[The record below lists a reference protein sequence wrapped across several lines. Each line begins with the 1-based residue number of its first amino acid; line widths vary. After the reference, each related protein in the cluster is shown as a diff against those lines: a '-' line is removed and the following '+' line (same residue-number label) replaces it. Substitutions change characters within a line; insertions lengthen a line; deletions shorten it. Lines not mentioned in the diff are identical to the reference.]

1 MTDKDMEDHHTI
13 YLDGKSLTI
22 EDVINIAEKGYKVA
36 FPQEIKNRIIEM
48 REKLDKQLVEH
59 PEIKIYATNVLYGD
73 LKDKEVPLDMI
84 KSFQLKCVMSHNCGT
99 GDPLPLHIVRAIMA
113 IRLNSFGRNLSAMR
127 WETCQLLIDML
138 NKGVTPWV
146 LEEGSVGASGD
157 LVPLAMISAVMVGI
171 PEAKAYFNGELLP
184 AQEALKKAGLQPTQ
198 LGAKE
203 GVGIMNGSNFIASMA
218 VFAVRDAQ
226 SLIKNASIAA
236 ALSLEAIRGEQ
247 DAFSHLINDN
257 RPHPGQL
264 AIAQQMRDL
273 LNGSCRSSKESQVV
287 KFPGQSDE
295 SAKERI
301 QDRYS
306 YRSVPQVHG
315 PVLEAVQKLRDVVSI
330 EINSATDNPLF
341 FIDENGFLRA
351 KSGANFHGQPM
362 ANVIDYVKIALTGL
376 ALISDKR
383 SFSMLDHRL
392 SYGLPN
398 DLAFDTAKADGGLM
412 ITQYAGAARA
422 AECRVLSTPA
432 SVMSLSTAAN
442 QEDFVSMGS
451 IGVLHLRKIIHNVAV
466 VIGVELL
473 CALRGIQLTK
483 DWLPKNLQKLGKGTS
498 KVFEKLEKELGEA
511 GHDRYLRTEMEK
523 TINLVKS
530 GELVQIVEDCFK

>member
-1 MTDKDMEDHHTI
+1 MADKDMEDHHTI

-22 EDVINIAEKGYKVA
+22 EDVINIAENGYKVA
-36 FPQEIKNRIIEM
+36 FPQEIKDRIIEM

-99 GDPLPLHIVRAIMA
+99 GDPLPLPIVRAIMA

-157 LVPLAMISAVMVGI
+157 LVPLAMISAVMVGL
-171 PEAKAYFNGELLP
+171 PEAKAYFNGELIP
-184 AQEALKKAGLQPTQ
+184 AEEALKKAGLQPTQ

-247 DAFSHLINDN
+247 DAYSQLINDN

-264 AIAQQMRDL
+264 AIAHQMREL

-315 PVLEAVQKLRDVVSI
+315 PVLEAVQKLREVVSI

-341 FIDENGFLRA
+341 FIDENDFLRA

-398 DLAFDTAKADGGLM
+398 DLAFDTGKADGGLM

-466 VIGVELL
+466 VLGVELL

-483 DWLPKNLQKLGKGTS
+483 DWLPEHLQKLGKGTS
-498 KVFEKLEKELGEA
+498 KVFEKLEKELGTA

-530 GELVQIVEDCFK
+530 GELVQIVEDCLK